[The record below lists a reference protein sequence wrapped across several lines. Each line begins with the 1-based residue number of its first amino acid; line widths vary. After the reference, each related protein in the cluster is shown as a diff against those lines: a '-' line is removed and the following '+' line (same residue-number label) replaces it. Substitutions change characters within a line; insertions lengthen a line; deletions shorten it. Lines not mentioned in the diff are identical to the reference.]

1 MSSYFD
7 GLTTRQRT
15 LRQRFHFKSGCPALP
30 RPQGLVPGTG
40 VLVELVR
47 EQTSEIAILGI
58 ARFTMIIRRRRWHYL
73 IEHSRSTWNCAMLEH
88 SLDQPIGL
96 ELAQMHA
103 RSIAMQVD
111 CLPRLGCI
119 NRSLTA
125 TKDAQQGL
133 TTLAREG
140 SMRGYL
146 CTFS

>member
-1 MSSYFD
+1 
-7 GLTTRQRT
+7 
-15 LRQRFHFKSGCPALP
+15 
-30 RPQGLVPGTG
+30 
-40 VLVELVR
+40 
-47 EQTSEIAILGI
+47 
-58 ARFTMIIRRRRWHYL
+58 
-73 IEHSRSTWNCAMLEH
+73 MLEH

-111 CLPRLGCI
+111 RLPCLGCI
-119 NRSLTA
+119 NRPLTA

-146 CTFS
+146 CTLFWHLISIAHIHGKKETRQNSPRKAVIDDDSEP